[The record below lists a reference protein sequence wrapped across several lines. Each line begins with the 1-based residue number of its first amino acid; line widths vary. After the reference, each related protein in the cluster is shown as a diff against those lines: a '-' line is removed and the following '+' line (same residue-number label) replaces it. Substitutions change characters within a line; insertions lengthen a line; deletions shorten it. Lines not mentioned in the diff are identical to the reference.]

1 MKRLGLVLG
10 PSLCALACLEP
21 SPLVSSEAWKVI
33 GLAAW
38 IVIWW
43 ISEAIP
49 IGMTSLLPIMYLSLS
64 GVSTLSEACAPYG
77 SPIVFLFLGGF
88 ILAISLEKWR
98 IHERVALKILAFT
111 GTSANGVIFGFMAA
125 TALLSMWMSNTAT
138 TLMMLP
144 IALSVLNLL
153 KKGAASDGLSSDE
166 QKGLHH
172 FGIAM
177 MLAVAYGANI
187 GGTMTLIGTP
197 PNLVLASFLNRNSA
211 AGEASLSF
219 LDWLMLG
226 VPFGIVAL
234 LLTDVMLIKVLYP
247 NHLGQVDGAKEVIE
261 EAQATLGQWTTA
273 QKRVSLIFISTAL
286 CWVFRAQI
294 SGAFNLKGLS
304 DTAIGLIGAS
314 LLFLIPSG
322 RSLTTQEIEQ
332 GRNQADPLLI
342 WEDMKRLPWDIVLL
356 FGGGLSLAQAL
367 KQVGL
372 IQAIGDQFSN
382 LTSVSWMSL
391 ALLTLIA
398 LMLTEVMSN
407 VALVSVFIPV
417 VSAVAVG
424 LNLPPLALCAP
435 VTLAASCA
443 FMLPMSTPPNA
454 IVFASGHVQISHMVK
469 AGIFLNLIA
478 VLWITTLARWFY
490 F

>member
-1 MKRLGLVLG
+1 LNLKKIGLIVG
-10 PSLCALACLEP
+10 PLLCFLACLEP
-21 SPLVSSEAWKVI
+21 SPLVSSDAWKVI

-38 IVIWW
+38 IVVWW

-49 IGMTSLLPIMYLSLS
+49 IGMTSLLPIVYLSLS
-64 GVSTLSEACAPYG
+64 GVSTLSEACTPYG

-111 GTSANGVIFGFMAA
+111 GTSANGVIFGFMSA

-144 IALSVLNLL
+144 IALSVLALL
-153 KKGAASDGLSSDE
+153 RKGAINE
-166 QKGLHH
+166 QRQTSEQQGMKN

-197 PNLVLASFLNRNSA
+197 PNLVLASFLNRDSA

-226 VPFGIVAL
+226 VPFGLVAL
-234 LLTDVMLIKVLYP
+234 TFTYLMLIYVLYP
-247 NHLGQVDGAKEVIE
+247 NRLGEVEGAKEVID
-261 EAQATLGQWTTA
+261 EARTTLGEWTPA
-273 QKRVSLIFISTAL
+273 QKRVSAVFLCTAL
-286 CWVFRAQI
+286 CWVFRAQL
-294 SGAFNLKGLS
+294 SGLLNIKGLS
-304 DTAIGLIGAS
+304 DAAVGLIGAMI
-314 LLFLIPSG
+314 LFMMPSG
-322 RSLTTQEIEQ
+322 QSSRTDGQIEFK
-332 GRNQADPLLI
+332 PLLV
-342 WEDMKRLPWDIVLL
+342 WDDMKRLPWDIVLL

-382 LTSVSWMSL
+382 LTSVTWMSL
-391 ALLTLIA
+391 AMLTLIA

-417 VSAVAVG
+417 VSAVAIG
-424 LNLPPLALCAP
+424 LNLPPIALCAP